1 MRCPGCEST
10 LSTVEYEGVAVET
23 CGTCSGCWLDADEL
37 GQIVRIREQRFSPEQ
52 LSSIDTAAKIPGI
65 PVKDIERNIVCPSC
79 GTLTGPLNYGGDTG
93 ITIDRCPKCR
103 GIWLDKG
110 ELESIQ
116 MLVESWKDSLPD
128 DLRKYGS
135 LLDRVADESTTGERV
150 TLSSLPVVGGFIN
163 AVINGI
169 LDIGV

>member
-10 LSTVEYEGVAVET
+10 LSTVQYEGIAVEI

-37 GQIVRIREQRFSPEQ
+37 GCIVRIREQRFSPEQ

-65 PVKDIERNIVCPSC
+65 PVKDIERDIVCPSC
-79 GTLTGPLNYGGDTG
+79 GTPTGPLNYGGDTG
-93 ITIDRCPKCR
+93 IVIDRCPKCH
-103 GIWLDKG
+103 GIWLDVG

-128 DLRKYGS
+128 DLRTYGPV
-135 LLDRVADESTTGERV
+135 LDRVDNELRTGNRV
-150 TLSSLPVVGGFIN
+150 AVSSLPLVAGFIN
-163 AVINGI
+163 AIINGV
-169 LDIGV
+169 LNVRL